1 MNKKIAIVTGATGS
15 IGYKIVESLILNN
28 YKVIAIAQNLSKL
41 KNLQNYSPDNI
52 EIYSVNLKNLSDI
65 VHTFQSIK
73 DKYDTIELLINSAGG
88 GPLGGIQEISDI
100 NWIENINLKLLGY
113 IRVSR
118 EFIPLMKNANNG
130 RIINVAGTFG
140 KQPSP
145 FFIVGS
151 VINAALL
158 SFTKALSL
166 ELAGTNITVNAVNP
180 GAVQSLLWK
189 ETINQIIASGKKEL
203 LFLTDPYLKLVQTED
218 VVRAVLYLADEKN
231 NIITG
236 TSINVDNGAYS
247 GFLFCF

>member
-118 EFIPLMKNANNG
+118 EVIPLMKNANNG
-130 RIINVAGTFG
+130 RIINVVGTFG

-247 GFLFCF
+247 GF

>member
-1 MNKKIAIVTGATGS
+1 M
-15 IGYKIVESLILNN
+15 NN

-118 EFIPLMKNANNG
+118 EVIPLMKNANNG
-130 RIINVAGTFG
+130 RIINVVGTFG

-247 GFLFCF
+247 GF

>member
-15 IGYKIVESLILNN
+15 IGYKIVESLIANG
-28 YKVIAIAQNLSKL
+28 YKVIALAQNLSKL
-41 KNLQNYSPDNI
+41 KNLQNQSPKNI
-52 EIYSVNLKNLSDI
+52 EVYSVNLKNLLDI
-65 VHTFQSIK
+65 ESTFQSIK
-73 DKYDTIELLINSAGG
+73 DKYNTIELLINSAGAG
-88 GPLGGIQEISDI
+88 LLGGIQEISDI

-118 EFIPLMKNANNG
+118 EVIPLMKNANNG
-130 RIINVAGTFG
+130 RIINIVGTFG

-189 ETINQIIASGKKEL
+189 ETINQILASGKKEL
-203 LFLTDPYLKLVQTED
+203 QFLTDPHLKLVQPED
-218 VVRAVLYLADEKN
+218 VARAVLYLADEKN

-247 GFLFCF
+247 GL

>member
-15 IGYKIVESLILNN
+15 IGYKIVESLISNN
-28 YKVIAIAQNLSKL
+28 YKVIAFAQNLSKL
-41 KNLQNYSPDNI
+41 KNLQNHSPENI
-52 EIYSVNLKNLSDI
+52 EVYSVNLKSLLDI
-65 VHTFQSIK
+65 ESTFQSIK
-73 DKYDTIELLINSAGG
+73 NKYNTIELLINSAGA
-88 GPLGGIQEISDI
+88 GPLGGIREISDI

-118 EFIPLMKNANNG
+118 EVIPLMKNANNG
-130 RIINVAGTFG
+130 RIINIVGTFG

-166 ELAGTNITVNAVNP
+166 ELAETNITVNAVNP

-189 ETINQIIASGKKEL
+189 ETINQILASGKKEL
-203 LFLTDPYLKLVQTED
+203 QFLTDPHLKLVQPED
-218 VVRAVLYLADEKN
+218 VARAVLYLADEKN

-236 TSINVDNGAYS
+236 TSINVDNGVYS
-247 GFLFCF
+247 GL

>member
-15 IGYKIVESLILNN
+15 IGYKIVESLISNN
-28 YKVIAIAQNLSKL
+28 YKVIAFAQNLSKL
-41 KNLQNYSPDNI
+41 KNLQNHSPENI
-52 EIYSVNLKNLSDI
+52 VVYSVNLKNLLDI
-65 VHTFQSIK
+65 ESTFQIIK
-73 DKYDTIELLINSAGG
+73 NKYNTIELLINSAGA
-88 GPLGGIQEISDI
+88 GPLGGIREISDI

-118 EFIPLMKNANNG
+118 EVIPLMKNANNG
-130 RIINVAGTFG
+130 RIINIVGTFG

-166 ELAGTNITVNAVNP
+166 ELAETNITVNAVNP

-189 ETINQIIASGKKEL
+189 ETINQILASGKKEL
-203 LFLTDPYLKLVQTED
+203 QFLTDPHLKLVQPED
-218 VVRAVLYLADEKN
+218 VARAVLYLADEKN

-236 TSINVDNGAYS
+236 TSINVDNGVYS
-247 GFLFCF
+247 GL

>member
-118 EFIPLMKNANNG
+118 EVIPLMKNANNG
-130 RIINVAGTFG
+130 RIINVVGTFG

-189 ETINQIIASGKKEL
+189 ETINQIIASGKKEI

-247 GFLFCF
+247 GF

>member
-1 MNKKIAIVTGATGS
+1 M
-15 IGYKIVESLILNN
+15 
-28 YKVIAIAQNLSKL
+28 
-41 KNLQNYSPDNI
+41 
-52 EIYSVNLKNLSDI
+52 
-65 VHTFQSIK
+65 
-73 DKYDTIELLINSAGG
+73 INSAGA
-88 GPLGGIQEISDI
+88 GPLGGIREISDI

-118 EFIPLMKNANNG
+118 EVIPLMKNANNG
-130 RIINVAGTFG
+130 RIINIVGTFG

-166 ELAGTNITVNAVNP
+166 ELAETNITVNAVNP

-189 ETINQIIASGKKEL
+189 ETINQILASGKKEL
-203 LFLTDPYLKLVQTED
+203 QFLTDPHLKLVQPED
-218 VVRAVLYLADEKN
+218 VARAVLYLADEKN

-236 TSINVDNGAYS
+236 TSINVDNGVYS
-247 GFLFCF
+247 GL

>member
-15 IGYKIVESLILNN
+15 IGYKIVESLISNN
-28 YKVIAIAQNLSKL
+28 YKVIAFAQNLSKL
-41 KNLQNYSPDNI
+41 KNLKNHSPENI
-52 EIYSVNLKNLSDI
+52 EVYSVNLKSLLDI
-65 VHTFQSIK
+65 ESTFQSIK
-73 DKYDTIELLINSAGG
+73 NKYNTIELLINSAGA
-88 GPLGGIQEISDI
+88 GPLGGIREISDI

-118 EFIPLMKNANNG
+118 EVIPLMKNANNG
-130 RIINVAGTFG
+130 RIINIVGTFG

-166 ELAGTNITVNAVNP
+166 ELAETNITVNAVNP

-189 ETINQIIASGKKEL
+189 ETINQILASGKKEL
-203 LFLTDPYLKLVQTED
+203 QFLTDPHLKLVQPED
-218 VVRAVLYLADEKN
+218 VARAVLYLADEKN
-231 NIITG
+231 NKITG
-236 TSINVDNGAYS
+236 TSINVDNGVYS
-247 GFLFCF
+247 GL

>member
-15 IGYKIVESLILNN
+15 IGYKIVESLISNN
-28 YKVIAIAQNLSKL
+28 YKVIAFAQNLSKL
-41 KNLQNYSPDNI
+41 KNLQNHSPENI
-52 EIYSVNLKNLSDI
+52 EVYSVNLKNLLDI
-65 VHTFQSIK
+65 ESTFQIIK
-73 DKYDTIELLINSAGG
+73 NKYNTIELLINSAGA
-88 GPLGGIQEISDI
+88 GPLGGIREISDI

-118 EFIPLMKNANNG
+118 EVIPLMKNANNG
-130 RIINVAGTFG
+130 RIINIVGTFG
-140 KQPSP
+140 KQPSL

-166 ELAGTNITVNAVNP
+166 ELAETNITVNAVNP

-189 ETINQIIASGKKEL
+189 ETINQILASGKKEL
-203 LFLTDPYLKLVQTED
+203 QFLTDPHLKLVQPED
-218 VVRAVLYLADEKN
+218 VARAVLYLADEKN

-236 TSINVDNGAYS
+236 TSINVDNGVYS
-247 GFLFCF
+247 GL

>member
-118 EFIPLMKNANNG
+118 EVIPLMKNANNG
-130 RIINVAGTFG
+130 RIINVVGTFG

-218 VVRAVLYLADEKN
+218 VVRAVLYLADERN

-247 GFLFCF
+247 GF

>member
-130 RIINVAGTFG
+130 RIINVVGTFG

>member
-1 MNKKIAIVTGATGS
+1 M
-15 IGYKIVESLILNN
+15 
-28 YKVIAIAQNLSKL
+28 
-41 KNLQNYSPDNI
+41 
-52 EIYSVNLKNLSDI
+52 SDI

-118 EFIPLMKNANNG
+118 EVIPLMKNANNG
-130 RIINVAGTFG
+130 RIINVVGTFG

-218 VVRAVLYLADEKN
+218 VVRAVLYLADERN

-247 GFLFCF
+247 GF

>member
-1 MNKKIAIVTGATGS
+1 MNKKISIVTGATGS

-118 EFIPLMKNANNG
+118 EVIPLMKNANNG
-130 RIINVAGTFG
+130 RIINVVGTFG

-247 GFLFCF
+247 GF

>member
-130 RIINVAGTFG
+130 RIINVVGTFG

-247 GFLFCF
+247 GF

>member
-15 IGYKIVESLILNN
+15 IGYKIVESLISNN
-28 YKVIAIAQNLSKL
+28 YKVIAFAQNLSKL
-41 KNLQNYSPDNI
+41 KNLQNHSPKNI
-52 EIYSVNLKNLSDI
+52 EVYSVNLKNLLDI
-65 VHTFQSIK
+65 ESTFQIIK
-73 DKYDTIELLINSAGG
+73 NKYNTIELLINSAGA
-88 GPLGGIQEISDI
+88 GPLGGIREISDI

-118 EFIPLMKNANNG
+118 EVIPLMKNANNG
-130 RIINVAGTFG
+130 RIINIVGTFG

-166 ELAGTNITVNAVNP
+166 ELAETNITVNAVNP

-189 ETINQIIASGKKEL
+189 ETINQILASGKKEL
-203 LFLTDPYLKLVQTED
+203 QFLTDPHLKLVQPED
-218 VVRAVLYLADEKN
+218 VARAVLYLADEKN

-236 TSINVDNGAYS
+236 TSINVDNGVYS
-247 GFLFCF
+247 GL

>member
-15 IGYKIVESLILNN
+15 IGYKIVESLISNN
-28 YKVIAIAQNLSKL
+28 YKVIAFAQNLSKL
-41 KNLQNYSPDNI
+41 KNLQNHSPENI
-52 EIYSVNLKNLSDI
+52 EVYSVNLKSLLDI
-65 VHTFQSIK
+65 ESTFQSIK
-73 DKYDTIELLINSAGG
+73 NKYNTIELLINSAGA
-88 GPLGGIQEISDI
+88 GPLGGIREISDI

-118 EFIPLMKNANNG
+118 EVIPLMKNANNG
-130 RIINVAGTFG
+130 RIINIVGTFG

-166 ELAGTNITVNAVNP
+166 ELAETNITVNAVNP

-189 ETINQIIASGKKEL
+189 ETINQILASGKKEL
-203 LFLTDPYLKLVQTED
+203 QFLTDPHLKLVQPED
-218 VVRAVLYLADEKN
+218 VARAVLYLADEKN
-231 NIITG
+231 NKITG
-236 TSINVDNGAYS
+236 TSINVDNGVYS
-247 GFLFCF
+247 GL